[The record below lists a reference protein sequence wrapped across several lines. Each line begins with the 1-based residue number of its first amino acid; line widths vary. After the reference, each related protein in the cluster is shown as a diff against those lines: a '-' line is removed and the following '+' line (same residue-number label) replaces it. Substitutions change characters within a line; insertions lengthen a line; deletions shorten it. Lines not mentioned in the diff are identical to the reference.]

1 MDANETAPTVPLID
15 ALEAIYLRPITDYLA
30 CIMLEPMTPRDRF
43 LIVWAKG
50 RETYYVQCH
59 FFDDDQQIR
68 CEGASSYYNSVI
80 KEFATAAKRQALAE
94 LGFSTDA
101 SAGNFAQER
110 PIDVGRIGEIARLII
125 ATLVRVYDLKI
136 DDTLEYYAPL
146 LSDEKSSPVVG
157 GQMMSSLQRKL
168 ALAASE
174 LALGLSTIRARHLLR
189 FLRRGK

>member
-1 MDANETAPTVPLID
+1 MDANETVPTVPLID

-50 RETYYVQCH
+50 REAYYVQCH

-68 CEGASSYYNSVI
+68 CEGASGYYNSVI
-80 KEFATAAKRQALAE
+80 KDFATAAKRQALAE

-136 DDTLEYYAPL
+136 DDTLE
-146 LSDEKSSPVVG
+146 
-157 GQMMSSLQRKL
+157 
-168 ALAASE
+168 
-174 LALGLSTIRARHLLR
+174 
-189 FLRRGK
+189 